1 MDRQEEFRSFIE
13 EGGKREI
20 ERERRKTQI
29 TIYEYQNQTNKKLNR
44 EKHYFEQIDGNKITK
59 QLKRIISRFRT
70 N

>member
-29 TIYEYQNQTNKKLNR
+29 TIYEYQNQTKK
-44 EKHYFEQIDGNKITK
+44 KIKPRKTLFRANWWK
-59 QLKRIISRFRT
+59 QNHEAIKKNNITI
-70 N
+70 